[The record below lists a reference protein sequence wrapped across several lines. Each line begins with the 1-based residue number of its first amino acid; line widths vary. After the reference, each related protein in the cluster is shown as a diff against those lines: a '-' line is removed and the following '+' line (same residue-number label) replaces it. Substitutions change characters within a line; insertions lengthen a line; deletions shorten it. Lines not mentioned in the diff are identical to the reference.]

1 MQQEGE
7 TFVSDSQSER
17 QVGKKYKREDEDEGI
32 EWEEQQPT
40 GIFQLFMFVRF
51 NHLIYLYI
59 NAYRK
64 QEQ

>member
-1 MQQEGE
+1 MQEEGE

-40 GIFQLFMFVRF
+40 GIFQLFMFVCF
-51 NHLIYLYI
+51 NHIICVYL
-59 NAYRK
+59 NTYRN
-64 QEQ
+64 QEW